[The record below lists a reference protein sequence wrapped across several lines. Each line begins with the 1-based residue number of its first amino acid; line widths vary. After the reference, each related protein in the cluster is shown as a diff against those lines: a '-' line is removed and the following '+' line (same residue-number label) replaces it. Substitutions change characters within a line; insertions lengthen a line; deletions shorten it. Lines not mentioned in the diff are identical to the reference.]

1 MHYLGRASQGDL
13 IEYAHQTESLKHAE
27 NIIKNG
33 FDLSRIDATAKRHG
47 APASYSRHDPFGM
60 FGMPRKTPRD
70 PEQPIVTFN
79 LKPDAQVLWHD
90 MEGHDAKA
98 SIYKTLDVSS
108 RAEMTSKLLSMG
120 VDAIASIGNHTE
132 IIVLN
137 FDAIEWTGYGLA
149 REVKPATQLM
159 VNDCPVPD
167 AAVNRHEKR
176 SSPPRPA

>member
-79 LKPDAQVLWHD
+79 QVLWHD

-137 FDAIEWTGYGLA
+137 FDAIEWTGYGLE
-149 REVKPATQLM
+149 RDVKPAYQRM
-159 VNDCPVPD
+159 VNDATAKD
-167 AAVNRHEKR
+167 ATVQHPGNRPSLLR
-176 SSPPRPA
+176 

>member
-120 VDAIASIGNHTE
+120 VDAI
-132 IIVLN
+132 
-137 FDAIEWTGYGLA
+137 EWTGYGLE
-149 REVKPATQLM
+149 RDVKPAYQRM
-159 VNDCPVPD
+159 VNDATAKD
-167 AAVNRHEKR
+167 ATVQHPGNRPSLLR
-176 SSPPRPA
+176 

>member
-98 SIYKTLDVSS
+98 SIYETLDVSS

-137 FDAIEWTGYGLA
+137 FDAIEWTGYGLE
-149 REVKPATQLM
+149 RDVKPAYQSM
-159 VNDCPVPD
+159 VNDATAKGATVQHQG
-167 AAVNRHEKR
+167 NRP
-176 SSPPRPA
+176 SPLR